1 MPARTLHFIV
11 RTPHEVIL
19 ETEARSIR
27 IPTESGQVGL
37 RPQNEP
43 QIIAVEAGLVLLH
56 TEHDETRFIGTAG
69 GLLVAERLRATLMTP
84 LAVFGSDRNS
94 IIDQLQTALGE
105 PNEEMQARAMLA
117 NLEEEIISEMRRKPS
132 GPAARERINR

>member
-1 MPARTLHFIV
+1 MATGKLHFIV
-11 RTPHEVIL
+11 RTPHEVIV

-43 QIIAVEAGLVLLH
+43 QIIAVEAGLVLVH
-56 TEHDETRFIGTAG
+56 TAQNETRFIGTAG

-84 LAVFGSDRNS
+84 LAVSGSDRES
-94 IIDQLQTALGE
+94 IMNQLQTALGE

-117 NLEEEIISEMRRKPS
+117 NLEEEIISEMRRKPGS
-132 GPAARERINR
+132 AAVRERING